1 MKIGDKI
8 IKKSG
13 KPFKCG
19 FKVVTVLNFVTNPH
33 TNKDAVLIK
42 EDNTIV
48 DLYQVEEY
56 KK

>member
-8 IKKSG
+8 IKKSR

-19 FKVVTVLNFVTNPH
+19 FKVATVLDFVKNPH
-33 TNKDAVLIK
+33 TNK

-56 KK
+56 KNN

>member
-19 FKVVTVLNFVTNPH
+19 FKVATILNFVTNPH
-33 TNKDAVLIK
+33 TNKEGVLIK

>member
-19 FKVVTVLNFVTNPH
+19 FKIATILNFVINPH

>member
-8 IKKSG
+8 IKKSE

-33 TNKDAVLIK
+33 TSKEGVLIK

>member
-19 FKVVTVLNFVTNPH
+19 FKVATILNFVINPH
-33 TNKDAVLIK
+33 TNKEGVLIK

>member
-8 IKKSG
+8 IKRSG
-13 KPFKCG
+13 KPIKGG
-19 FKVVTVLNFVTNPH
+19 FKVVTVLDFVMNPH